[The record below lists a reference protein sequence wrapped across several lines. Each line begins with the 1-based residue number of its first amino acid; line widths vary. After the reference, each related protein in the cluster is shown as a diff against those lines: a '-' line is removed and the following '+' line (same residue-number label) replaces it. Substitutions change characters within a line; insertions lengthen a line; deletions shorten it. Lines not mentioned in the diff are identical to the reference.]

1 MFADAMEK
9 AAGYVRPVK
18 TIARIYKSD
27 EVIPQAAT
35 MFFVNREGAA
45 VTCRHIA
52 EEIMRA
58 GRINARYDSFRKEL
72 NSLPADRSIRI
83 ETNRM
88 ERRFDYLK
96 GETTIQLRYSFADC
110 YEKIERLSIDMHP
123 FRDLAIIRLQGS
135 GGMKYSGNCTFSAT
149 QKPRPGMSVC
159 RLGYPVTG
167 FDDYE
172 FFPERDDI
180 QWTVS
185 GAHVPVQIPSD
196 GMIVR
201 TYSEEGR
208 AKGFVLSGLCGAG
221 YCGAPVVN
229 RDGVLMGMVSGTSTE
244 IVDGTP
250 VTYTECISAG
260 VIKEFLQEKKV
271 HYTEI

>member
-27 EVIPQAAT
+27 EVIPQTAT
-35 MFFVNREGAA
+35 MFFVNRDGTAI
-45 VTCRHIA
+45 TCRHIA

-58 GRINARYDSFRKEL
+58 GRINARYESFRKEL
-72 NSLPADRSIRI
+72 FSLPSDRSLRI

-96 GETTIQLRYSFADC
+96 GETTIQLRSSFADC

-123 FRDLAIIRLQGS
+123 VYDLAIIRLQGS
-135 GGMKYSGNCTFSAT
+135 GGMKYSGNCTFSVPD
-149 QKPRPGMSVC
+149 KPRAGMSVC
-159 RLGYPVTG
+159 KLGYPVTG
-167 FDDYE
+167 FDDYD

-180 QWTVS
+180 QWTVT
-185 GAHVPVQIPSD
+185 GEHMPVQMPAD
-196 GMIVR
+196 GMIIR
-201 TYSEEGR
+201 TSSEEGR
-208 AKGFVLSGLCGAG
+208 VKGFVLSGLCGNG
-221 YCGAPVVN
+221 FCGAPVVN
-229 RDGVLMGMVSGTSTE
+229 RDGVLMGMVTGTCTE
-244 IVDGTP
+244 VIDGVP

-260 VIKEFLQEKKV
+260 VIREFLSEKKV
-271 HYTEI
+271 VYSEV